1 MREAISL
8 ALWLVREVAAVVARR
23 LQPSAIADAGRPA
36 RRRQGNRTPRRARRG
51 PRLATHFVAFG
62 LLSVLV
68 VPHASDPVLR
78 LAAQPISISL
88 RSQPWKPLEQ
98 RSTVVAA
105 DGTDLA
111 VLHDGISR
119 KVVPLGDIPE
129 VVREAVVA
137 AEDRR
142 FWSHDGYDAHA
153 VARALV
159 ANVEARGV
167 AQGGSTITQQL
178 AKQNFVGDEPTV
190 VRKAKELLY
199 AVALEHRFT
208 KDQLLERYL
217 NQVYFGSQA
226 YGVVAAADEFF
237 GRDVRQLSVDQAALL
252 AGLIRAPA
260 SLDPRSNPEGATA
273 RRNEVLQA
281 MAKSGYLSPP
291 DAVAAT
297 AAPLGV
303 LPARPPENP
312 EPFVVEAVKRE
323 FLANPAFGRTEAE
336 RRHLLLTGGL
346 RIETTIDPRLQSA
359 AWAATRWVPGSLGSA
374 IVAVE
379 PNSGRVVALYDGGA
393 AANGQFDVAT
403 QGSRQPGSTFKPV
416 VAAAALEAG
425 MPQWQALVGTG
436 PIQLDYPGA
445 PEPWRVDNFDGESY
459 GLIGIRDAVVN
470 SVNTAFAQL
479 GVALGADR
487 IAAMA
492 QRLGIDPE
500 HSLGPPASRGPAMAL
515 GGLTNGVSPLEMASA
530 YATFAAGGVHVP
542 PHLIEAVTGP
552 SGRQLYRA
560 QPKPQ
565 RALDPAVNGDVVD
578 ILQDAVANG
587 TGSAAALPGWDVLG
601 KTGTSDGPADG
612 WFVGAVPVLS
622 TAVWVGHPDS
632 ERPVPGLTGGTM
644 SAPIWR
650 QFMAAALRGQTPTT
664 FDAPRTTR
672 TNLAPLPLPQ
682 ARPCG
687 ASCMAAAR

>member
-1 MREAISL
+1 M
-8 ALWLVREVAAVVARR
+8 WFVGEVGSVVARR
-23 LQPSAIADAGRPA
+23 LQPSDAPSRLA
-36 RRRQGNRTPRRARRG
+36 RAPSPPTARAGGAVRRG
-51 PRLATHFVAFG
+51 PRFATHLVAFG
-62 LLSVLV
+62 LLSLLV

-78 LAAQPISISL
+78 LAAQPVSMSFG
-88 RSQPWKPLEQ
+88 SEPWKPLEQ

-111 VLHDGISR
+111 VLHDGINR
-119 KVVPLGDIPE
+119 RVVPLRDIPA

-142 FWSHDGYDAHA
+142 FWSHGGYDAHA

-159 ANVEARGV
+159 ANVEAHGV

-178 AKQNFVGDEPTV
+178 AKENFVGNEPTV
-190 VRKAKELLY
+190 VRKGKELLY
-199 AVALEHRFT
+199 AVALEQRFT

-217 NQVYFGSQA
+217 NEVYFGSQA
-226 YGVVAAADEFF
+226 YGVAAAAEEFF
-237 GRDVRQLSVDQAALL
+237 GTDVSRLSVDQAALL

-260 SLDPRSNPEGATA
+260 TLDPRSNPDGASA
-273 RRNEVLQA
+273 RRNDVLRA
-281 MAKSGYLSPP
+281 MAKAGDLSEP

-297 AAPLGV
+297 GAPLGV
-303 LPARPPENP
+303 LPARPLDNP

-336 RRHLLLTGGL
+336 RRHRLLTGGL
-346 RIETTIDPRLQSA
+346 RIQTTIDPRLQA
-359 AWAATRWVPGSLGSA
+359 AARAATQWVPASLGSA
-374 IVAVE
+374 IVAVD
-379 PNSGRVVALYDGGA
+379 PGSGRVVALFDGGA
-393 AANGQFDVAT
+393 AAKGQFDVAT
-403 QGSRQPGSTFKPV
+403 QGSRQPGSTFKPL

-436 PIQLDYPGA
+436 PIELDYPGA

-459 GLIGIRDAVVN
+459 GLIGLRDAVVN

-479 GVALGADR
+479 GVALGPDR

-500 HSLGPPASRGPAMAL
+500 RSLGPPASRGPAMAL

-530 YATFAAGGVHVP
+530 YATFAAGGSHVA
-542 PHLIEAVTGP
+542 PHIIESVTGP
-552 SGRQLYRA
+552 DGRQLYQA
-560 QPKPQ
+560 QPKPE
-565 RALDPAVNGDVVD
+565 RALDPAVNADLVD

-622 TAVWVGHPDS
+622 TAVWVGRPES
-632 ERPVPGLTGGTM
+632 EKPVPGLTGGTM

-650 QFMAAALRGQTPTT
+650 QFMAAALRGQTPVE
-664 FDAPRTTR
+664 FAGVPGKR
-672 TNLAPLPLPQ
+672 TNLAPLALPQ

-687 ASCMAAAR
+687 AACTAAGR